1 VFLNSPENIQH
12 VCATNVKNYN
22 MRYLPV
28 RRTAAVAAAAA
39 AAAAKQTVAT
49 RCTHSRIQQ
58 CKVSGYLWL
67 AAAAVSR
74 Q

>member
-28 RRTAAVAAAAA
+28 RRAAAAA
-39 AAAAKQTVAT
+39 AAAPGAESEMPARAAQIEKG
-49 RCTHSRIQQ
+49 SQQ
-58 CKVSGYLWL
+58 CPILQQLQRRG
-67 AAAAVSR
+67 R
-74 Q
+74 ER